1 VTDALSHVTSYTYSS
16 LNQQLTHTDALNAV
30 TKFEYD
36 ANGNLV
42 KATDAKGNATSY
54 TYDALNQNTAITFA
68 NGASLQYTYDE
79 LGNVISSKDRAG
91 NEFKYAYNPLGNLL
105 SKTYPDGT
113 TDKYTYDRISRML
126 SAVNKDATVTF
137 TYDKANRLLAETLNG
152 KTTGYSY
159 DVAAGKRTLTYPSGM
174 KVEEHLNARDLIA
187 SILQNGNEV
196 VTMEYN
202 VAGQKTKQTYAN
214 GITTDYGYNE
224 NGWLSAIKDDH
235 KVLDLAM
242 SYDAIGNMTKRADN
256 LDASRTESYGYDAIS
271 QLTSFTRGKTVNKT
285 YQFDLLGNRVKTVEN
300 GVVTNYTSNNVNAYT
315 AISGGMSFTPSY
327 DGNGNMLNDDKHQ
340 YVYDYNSKMASVED
354 KSVSYKYDALGRR
367 IAKNNTLFYYVGD
380 QMVEESTDGTVT
392 SYLYGNNIDE
402 ALQMSRK
409 DEAYYYHTNHLGS
422 TMGLSNKEGKIVEK
436 VEYDVYGM
444 PTFLNA
450 DDKVLAASTIGN
462 NILFT
467 GREYNAETGD
477 YYFRARSMHPM
488 VGRFMQKD
496 PLMYVDGMNDYAYV
510 NNSPIVFIDLLGNRI
525 EPIPSWDNSGRG
537 KMNSNTGGRFQG
549 SSIHKKGVWD
559 LYKESAGDTFNG
571 KSYIPKRQPST
582 PNRSNLLG
590 KLLGKLAKIGRFFG
604 KKAPVV
610 AGVLA
615 IGTAVRAASQGGDA
629 GDIAEAVVNDQLPF
643 LEHYKDPGPMCYDYS
658 RGPTA
663 HLGYVPVPCPP
674 QKEKGCDK

>member
-1 VTDALSHVTSYTYSS
+1 M
-16 LNQQLTHTDALNAV
+16 
-30 TKFEYD
+30 
-36 ANGNLV
+36 
-42 KATDAKGNATSY
+42 
-54 TYDALNQNTAITFA
+54 
-68 NGASLQYTYDE
+68 
-79 LGNVISSKDRAG
+79 ISSKDRAG

>member
-1 VTDALSHVTSYTYSS
+1 M
-16 LNQQLTHTDALNAV
+16 
-30 TKFEYD
+30 
-36 ANGNLV
+36 
-42 KATDAKGNATSY
+42 
-54 TYDALNQNTAITFA
+54 
-68 NGASLQYTYDE
+68 
-79 LGNVISSKDRAG
+79 
-91 NEFKYAYNPLGNLL
+91 GNLL

>member
-1 VTDALSHVTSYTYSS
+1 
-16 LNQQLTHTDALNAV
+16 
-30 TKFEYD
+30 
-36 ANGNLV
+36 
-42 KATDAKGNATSY
+42 
-54 TYDALNQNTAITFA
+54 
-68 NGASLQYTYDE
+68 
-79 LGNVISSKDRAG
+79 
-91 NEFKYAYNPLGNLL
+91 
-105 SKTYPDGT
+105 
-113 TDKYTYDRISRML
+113 
-126 SAVNKDATVTF
+126 
-137 TYDKANRLLAETLNG
+137 
-152 KTTGYSY
+152 
-159 DVAAGKRTLTYPSGM
+159 
-174 KVEEHLNARDLIA
+174 
-187 SILQNGNEV
+187 
-196 VTMEYN
+196 MEYN

-235 KVLDLAM
+235 KVLSLAM

-256 LDASRTESYGYDAIS
+256 LDASRTESYGYDVIS

-315 AISGGMSFTPSY
+315 TISGGMSFTPSY
-327 DGNGNMLNDDKHQ
+327 DGNGNVLNDDKHQ
-340 YVYDYNSKMASVED
+340 YVYDYNNKMVSVSD
-354 KSVSYKYDALGRR
+354 KSVTYKYDALGRR
-367 IAKNNTLFYYVGD
+367 IAKNNTLYYYVGD
-380 QMVEESTDGTVT
+380 QRVEESTDGAVT

-422 TMGLSNKEGKIVEK
+422 TMGLTNKEGKIVEK

-450 DDKVLAASTIGN
+450 DGKVLAASTIGN
-462 NILFT
+462 NNLFT
-467 GREYNAETGD
+467 GREYNAETDD
-477 YYFRARSMHPM
+477 YYFRARSLHPM
-488 VGRFMQKD
+488 EGRFMQKD
-496 PLMYVDGMNDYAYV
+496 PLMFVDGMNDYAYV

-549 SSIHKKGVWD
+549 SSMHKKGVWD

-571 KSYIPKRQPST
+571 KSYIPKRQPSI
-582 PNRSNLLG
+582 PNSFNLLG
-590 KLLGKLAKIGRFFG
+590 KLLGKLAKIGGFFM
-604 KKAPVV
+604 KRLPVV
-610 AGVLA
+610 TGLLA
-615 IGTAVRAASQGGDA
+615 ISTAANAASQGGDA

-643 LEHYKDPGPMCYDYS
+643 MEHYKDPGPMCYDYS
-658 RGPTA
+658 RGPIA

>member
-1 VTDALSHVTSYTYSS
+1 
-16 LNQQLTHTDALNAV
+16 
-30 TKFEYD
+30 
-36 ANGNLV
+36 
-42 KATDAKGNATSY
+42 
-54 TYDALNQNTAITFA
+54 
-68 NGASLQYTYDE
+68 
-79 LGNVISSKDRAG
+79 
-91 NEFKYAYNPLGNLL
+91 
-105 SKTYPDGT
+105 
-113 TDKYTYDRISRML
+113 
-126 SAVNKDATVTF
+126 
-137 TYDKANRLLAETLNG
+137 
-152 KTTGYSY
+152 
-159 DVAAGKRTLTYPSGM
+159 
-174 KVEEHLNARDLIA
+174 
-187 SILQNGNEV
+187 
-196 VTMEYN
+196 
-202 VAGQKTKQTYAN
+202 
-214 GITTDYGYNE
+214 
-224 NGWLSAIKDDH
+224 
-235 KVLDLAM
+235 M

-327 DGNGNMLNDDKHQ
+327 DGNGNMLNDNKHQ

>member
-1 VTDALSHVTSYTYSS
+1 ML
-16 LNQQLTHTDALNAV
+16 
-30 TKFEYD
+30 
-36 ANGNLV
+36 
-42 KATDAKGNATSY
+42 
-54 TYDALNQNTAITFA
+54 
-68 NGASLQYTYDE
+68 
-79 LGNVISSKDRAG
+79 SSKDRAG

-113 TDKYTYDRISRML
+113 TDKYTYDKVSRML
-126 SAVNKDATVTF
+126 SAVNKDASVTF
-137 TYDKANRLLAETLNG
+137 TYDKANRLLTETLNG
-152 KTTGYSY
+152 KTTSYSY
-159 DVAAGKRTLTYPSGM
+159 HVAAGKRTLTYPSGM

-235 KVLDLAM
+235 KVLSLAM

-256 LDASRTESYGYDAIS
+256 LDVSRTESYGYDVIS

-315 AISGGMSFTPSY
+315 AISGGMSFSPSY

-340 YVYDYNSKMASVED
+340 YVYDYNSKMASVAD
-354 KSVSYKYDALGRR
+354 KSVTYKYDALGRR

-380 QMVEESTDGTVT
+380 QMVEESTDGAVT

-444 PTFLNA
+444 PTFLSA
-450 DDKVLAASTIGN
+450 DGKVLAASTIGN

-496 PLMYVDGMNDYAYV
+496 PLMYVDGMNDYLYV
-510 NNSPIVFIDLLGNRI
+510 NNASVILVDPYGESLWDIRNPGAGQN
-525 EPIPSWDNSGRG
+525 SWHEYTRALQAQANKAQKITKTAKTIG
-537 KMNSNTGGRFQG
+537 KTGIKG
-549 SSIHKKGVWD
+549 SI
-559 LYKESAGDTFNG
+559 
-571 KSYIPKRQPST
+571 
-582 PNRSNLLG
+582 
-590 KLLGKLAKIGRFFG
+590 FFG
-604 KKAPVV
+604 KKNFIV
-610 AGVLA
+610 GGLLL
-615 IGTAVRAASQGGDA
+615 IGTAANAASQGGDA
-629 GDIAEAVVNDQLPF
+629 SDIAEAIVKDQMPF

-663 HLGYVPVPCPP
+663 YLGYVPVPCPP
-674 QKEKGCDK
+674 QKERGCDK